1 MIRFLSLLVS
11 IPIIILIAAFA
22 YKNAQLVFI
31 DLFLYQINLPLAVLI
46 LLALLVGV
54 VLGYLLNL
62 LTLLNLK
69 RRLYRLKHK
78 KETLEGLSNI
88 LNKSDK

>member
-69 RRLYRLKHK
+69 RKLYRLKHK

>member
-1 MIRFLSLLVS
+1 MIRFISLLVS

-31 DLFLYQINLPLAVLI
+31 DLFLYQVNLPLAVLI

-54 VLGYLLNL
+54 ILGYLLNL

-69 RRLYRLKHK
+69 QRLYRLKHK
-78 KETLEGLSNI
+78 KETLEGLSNV